1 MAFKQGTETV
11 SVSTR
16 RGLTDVTDRVRTVVG
31 AVGVR
36 HGLCTVFIRH
46 TSASLV
52 VQENADPA
60 VLADLE
66 AFLSRLVPEGD
77 RLYTHRAEGDDDMP
91 GHVRSALTR
100 TSEQVPVLDGDLAL
114 GTWQALYIWE
124 HRRGHRR
131 RELLVH
137 VIGE

>member
-1 MAFKQGTETV
+1 MIKQGTERV

-16 RGLTDVTDRVRTVVG
+16 RGLTDVTEPVRGVVRTLG
-31 AVGVR
+31 LR
-36 HGLCTVFIRH
+36 HGLCTVYIRH

-52 VQENADPA
+52 IQENADPA
-60 VLADLE
+60 VLTDLE
-66 AFLSRLVPEGD
+66 AFLARLVPEAD

-91 GHVRSALTR
+91 AHVRSALTR
-100 TSEQVPVLDGDLAL
+100 TSEQVPILDGDLAL
-114 GTWQALYIWE
+114 GTWQALYVWE